1 MKFSFVCIYPEHN
14 NTQHNSTS
22 MLHSLFKYSR
32 TQTKSQFSYKVIHNH
47 LKYQSPV
54 IVFLYSV
61 QVLITFSTGV
71 FSMPAIVRCPTT
83 AGATPE
89 VSLRSIAPHVIQ
101 ENRPPP
107 LTIPCSLRGG
117 PCPIVPQLTTNYIC
131 ISQPPAVITDRSPA
145 IRRMVDLDSSF
156 VFVPRAYQSHI
167 CDGMT

>member
-1 MKFSFVCIYPEHN
+1 MKFSFVCISRAQQHA
-14 NTQHNSTS
+14 TQQHFNAS
-22 MLHSLFKYSR
+22 FFIQIFQN
-32 TQTKSQFSYKVIHNH
+32 QTKSQFSYKVIHNH
-47 LKYQSPV
+47 LKYQSSV
-54 IVFLYSV
+54 IIFLYSV

-71 FSMPAIVRCPTT
+71 FSMAAIVRCPTI

-89 VSLRSIAPHVIQ
+89 VGLRSIAPHVIQ

-107 LTIPCSLRGG
+107 LTIPCSLRGA
-117 PCPIVPQLTTNYIC
+117 PCPSVPQLTTNYIC